1 MQYLKNPSTDAHYN
15 MAFDEYCLQQLSSD
29 APLFC
34 LWQNAPAVIVGQ
46 NQNVYTEVNLPYLR
60 QHGIQLARRVTG
72 GGAVYHDL
80 QNLNFTFV
88 SPLHDLDTDVS
99 CLLDHIV
106 QALQQLGVPAT
117 FSGRNDILVE
127 EHKVGGTAK
136 RVWHDRLMVH
146 GTLMYDVDIPTLTEV
161 LSTPQSKLTAKGIA
175 SVRSRVGNLRQWLP
189 QCPNVQ
195 SFYHLLHKQLAGTDA
210 ELVLDVHQLHAINQL
225 AVEKFA
231 TWQWN
236 YGLSPL
242 GTFTK
247 QQHFACGTIE
257 VRLCVEKGILTDI
270 RFGGDF
276 LGNYS
281 PTPLIAA
288 LTGTRFEHDAL
299 LAVLRQQPVNRFF
312 DQLTNDQFLQFIL
325 S

>member
-46 NQNVYTEVNLPYLR
+46 NQNVYAEVNLPFLH
-60 QHGIQLARRVTG
+60 QHGIRLARRVTG

-88 SPLHDLDTDVS
+88 KQLHDLDTDVS
-99 CLLDHIV
+99 GLLGHIV
-106 QALQQLGVPAT
+106 QALRQLGVPAT

-127 EHKVGGTAK
+127 ERKVGGTAK

-189 QCPNVQ
+189 QCPDVH
-195 SFYHLLHKQLAGTDA
+195 SFRHLLHEQLAGTDA
-210 ELVLDVHQLHAINQL
+210 EFILDDHQLHAIGQL
-225 AVEKFA
+225 SAEKFA

-247 QQHFACGTIE
+247 QQHFTCGTIE
-257 VRLCVEKGILTDI
+257 MQLRVEKGILTDI
-270 RFGGDF
+270 SFGGDF

-281 PTPLIAA
+281 PAPLVAA
-288 LTGTRFEHDAL
+288 LIGTRFEHDAL
-299 LAVLRQQPVNRFF
+299 LMVLQQHPAGRFF
-312 DQLTNDQFLQFIL
+312 DQLNDEQFLQFIL

>member
-1 MQYLKNPSTDAHYN
+1 

-29 APLFC
+29 APLFY

-46 NQNVYTEVNLPYLR
+46 NQNVYAEVNLPYLE

-80 QNLNFTFV
+80 QNLNFSFV
-88 SPLHDLDTDVS
+88 SQLRDLDTDVS
-99 CLLDHIV
+99 FLLDLVV
-106 QALQQLGVPAT
+106 QALRRLGVPAT

-127 EHKVGGTAK
+127 GHKVGGTAK

-146 GTLMYDVDIPTLTEV
+146 GTLMYDVDIPTLIEA
-161 LSTPQSKLTAKGIA
+161 LGTPQSKLTAKGIA
-175 SVRSRVGNLRQWLP
+175 SVRSRVGNLRQLLP
-189 QCPNVQ
+189 QCPDVQ
-195 SFYHLLHKQLAGTDA
+195 SFRDLLHEQLAGADA
-210 ELVLDVHQLHAINQL
+210 EFILDDHQLHSIVQL
-225 AVEKFA
+225 AAQKFA

-236 YGLSPL
+236 YGLSPI

-257 VRLCVEKGILTDI
+257 VRLCIEKGILTAI
-270 RFGGDF
+270 SFGGDF

-281 PTPLIAA
+281 PAPLAAA
-288 LTGTRFEHDAL
+288 LIGTRFEHDAL
-299 LAVLRQQPVNRFF
+299 LTVLQQNPVERFF
-312 DQLTNDQFLQFIL
+312 DQLTNNQFLQFIL